1 MWIPSI
7 RSIIFGD
14 NICINPCK
22 VQTIMDWATPISVQ
36 DVQCLLGLLNFCQQ
50 FIAHYSMIV
59 TPLIRMTWNDQPFS
73 CGVEVENVF

>member
-1 MWIPSI
+1 
-7 RSIIFGD
+7 
-14 NICINPCK
+14 
-22 VQTIMDWATPISVQ
+22 MDWATPISVQ